1 MTDYRVDLTIET
13 TSPITMDIL
22 EDVAFVGGAAS
33 GNPGDRRLGTILT
46 VEAGNPGEAI
56 TRAVEAL
63 PISGFIVAAEVMTVE
78 EADRRLEEP
87 SFPDLAGEAE
97 VAEMLGVSRQRLSVL
112 RERPDFPA
120 PVVHLAAGPVWRKRD
135 LTTFASGWQRRPG
148 RPRLSA

>member
-1 MTDYRVDLTIET
+1 M
-13 TSPITMDIL
+13 
-22 EDVAFVGGAAS
+22 AFVGGAAS

-87 SFPDLAGEAE
+87 SFPDLAG
-97 VAEMLGVSRQRLSVL
+97 VAERKCSASRASASGPARAAGFPGARGAL
-112 RERPDFPA
+112 ERP
-120 PVVHLAAGPVWRKRD
+120 VG
-135 LTTFASGWQRRPG
+135 G
-148 RPRLSA
+148 SAT